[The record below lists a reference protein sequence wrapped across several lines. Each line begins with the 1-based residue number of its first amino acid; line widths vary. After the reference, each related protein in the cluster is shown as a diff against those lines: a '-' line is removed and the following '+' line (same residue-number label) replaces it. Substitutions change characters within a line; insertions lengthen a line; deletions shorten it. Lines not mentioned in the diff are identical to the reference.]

1 MKSGTHKTARTV
13 RFLKWIRDHS
23 GYWYLICT
31 PGEEHMNLDMARQLL
46 TELYQQGFYEII
58 FVLLSVHRE
67 DPCFAHLTE
76 YLLLDSLISRW
87 DHERDDIVR
96 ELLSALE

>member
-1 MKSGTHKTARTV
+1 MKTEVHKTARTV

-31 PGEEHMNLDMARQLL
+31 PNEEHMDLDMAKRLL
-46 TELYQQGFYEII
+46 TELYQQGFYEMI

-67 DPCFAHLTE
+67 NPCFAHLSE
-76 YLLLDSLISRW
+76 YLLLDSFIARW
-87 DHERDDIVR
+87 NDESDDIIR
-96 ELLSALE
+96 EMTAHLE